1 MKKFWIIFP
10 LEDVFLKQNHTIIC
24 FWNCFLSCEIMLLS
38 IYLFIYLFFLQEL
51 IENIKD
57 KWCGLLFKSYL
68 SQSLRDVTEVVRKF
82 LFTEIIMWAQY
93 SMRSWPFSRNK
104 SLEVDI
110 NSTASRRKKS
120 VFELSLNRVLGIY
133 FGSVKLSWE
142 NVCRTELREQCWKD
156 SG

>member
-1 MKKFWIIFP
+1 MNYFSTGRCFP
-10 LEDVFLKQNHTIIC
+10 QTESYNHLFLKL
-24 FWNCFLSCEIMLLS
+24 FPVLWNNASF
-38 IYLFIYLFFLQEL
+38 YFFYFYFFFFLQEL

-93 SMRSWPFSRNK
+93 SMRSCPFSRNK